1 MAWVLEWFDEVTQE
15 EEAIMAISV
24 GQPAPDFT
32 LRANDDKDYKLSD
45 LKGKNVVLAFYPLD
59 FSPVCTNEHM
69 CFRDDLTQFQSLN
82 AQVLG
87 ISVDSTWAHK
97 AFAKQLGLEF
107 PLLADFH
114 PKGAVAAKFGLYL
127 AERGIAARA
136 VVVIDKEGVVR
147 FVKQYD
153 IPTVPDT
160 KEVVAALQGLK

>member
-1 MAWVLEWFDEVTQE
+1 VSNE
-15 EEAIMAISV
+15 EGAIMAISV
-24 GQPAPDFT
+24 GQPAPDFS
-32 LRANDDKDYKLSD
+32 LRANDDKEYKLSD

-69 CFRDDLTQFQSLN
+69 CFRDDLTQFQGLN

-97 AFAKQLGLEF
+97 AFAKQLDLQF

-114 PKGAVAAKFGLYL
+114 PKGAVAEKYGLYL
-127 AERGIAARA
+127 QERGIAARA
-136 VVVIDKEGVVR
+136 VVVIDKEGIVR

-160 KEVVAALQGLK
+160 KEVVAAVQGLK

>member
-1 MAWVLEWFDEVTQE
+1 
-15 EEAIMAISV
+15 MAISV

-32 LRANDDKDYKLSD
+32 LRANDDKEYKLSD
-45 LKGKNVVLAFYPLD
+45 LRGKNVVLAFYPLD

-69 CFRDDLTQFQSLN
+69 CFRDDLTQFQGLN

-97 AFAKQLGLEF
+97 AFAKQLDLQF

-114 PKGAVAAKFGLYL
+114 PKGAVGEKYGFYL
-127 AERGIAARA
+127 PERGINARA
-136 VVVIDKEGVVR
+136 VVVIDKEGIVR
-147 FVKQYD
+147 FMKQYD

-160 KEVVAALQGLK
+160 KEVVAAVQGLK

>member
-1 MAWVLEWFDEVTQE
+1 M
-15 EEAIMAISV
+15 IMPIGV

-32 LRANDDKDYKLSD
+32 LRGNDDKDHKLSD

-59 FSPVCTNEHM
+59 FSPVCTNEHV

-82 AQVLG
+82 AEVLG

-97 AFAKQLGLEF
+97 AFAKQLELQF

-114 PKGAVAAKFGLYL
+114 PKGAVADKYGLYL
-127 AERGIAARA
+127 SERGIAARA
-136 VVVIDKEGVVR
+136 VVVIDKEGIVR

-160 KEVVAALQGLK
+160 KEVVAAVQALK

>member
-1 MAWVLEWFDEVTQE
+1 
-15 EEAIMAISV
+15 MAIAV
-24 GQPAPDFT
+24 GQQAPDFT
-32 LRANDDKDYKLSD
+32 LRGNDDKEYKLTD

-59 FSPVCTNEHM
+59 FSPVCTNEHV

-87 ISVDSTWAHK
+87 ISVDSNWAHK
-97 AFAKQLGLEF
+97 AFAKQLELQF
-107 PLLADFH
+107 PLLSDFH
-114 PKGAVAAKFGLYL
+114 PKGAVAEKFGLYL
-127 AERGIAARA
+127 PERGITARA

-160 KEVVAALQGLK
+160 KEIVAAVQALK

>member
-1 MAWVLEWFDEVTQE
+1 MIKGEMSMPIE
-15 EEAIMAISV
+15 V

-32 LRANDDKDYKLSD
+32 LRGNDDKDHKLSD
-45 LKGKNVVLAFYPLD
+45 MKGKNVVLAFYPLD
-59 FSPVCTNEHM
+59 FSPVCTNEHV

-82 AQVLG
+82 AEVLG

-97 AFAKQLGLEF
+97 AFAKQLELQF

-114 PKGAVAAKFGLYL
+114 PKGAVADKFGLYL
-127 AERGIAARA
+127 SERGIAARA
-136 VVVIDKEGVVR
+136 VVVLDKEGIVR

-160 KEVVAALQGLK
+160 KEVVAAVQALK

>member
-1 MAWVLEWFDEVTQE
+1 VSKE
-15 EEAIMAISV
+15 EGAIMAISV
-24 GQPAPDFT
+24 GQPAPDFS

-69 CFRDDLTQFQSLN
+69 CFRDDLTQFQGLN

-97 AFAKQLGLEF
+97 AFAKQLELQF

-114 PKGAVAAKFGLYL
+114 PKGAVAEKYGLYL
-127 AERGIAARA
+127 QERGIAARA
-136 VVVIDKEGVVR
+136 VVVIDKEGIVR

-160 KEVVAALQGLK
+160 KEVVAAVQGLK

>member
-1 MAWVLEWFDEVTQE
+1 MSKE
-15 EEAIMAISV
+15 EGAIMAISV
-24 GQPAPDFT
+24 GQPAPDFS
-32 LRANDDKDYKLSD
+32 LRANDDKEYKLSD

-69 CFRDDLTQFQSLN
+69 CFRDDLTQFQGLN

-97 AFAKQLGLEF
+97 AFAKQLDLQF

-114 PKGAVAAKFGLYL
+114 PKGAVAEKYGLYL
-127 AERGIAARA
+127 QERGIAARA

-160 KEVVAALQGLK
+160 KEVVAAVQGLK

>member
-1 MAWVLEWFDEVTQE
+1 M
-15 EEAIMAISV
+15 IMPIGV

-32 LRANDDKDYKLSD
+32 LRGNDDKDHKLSD

-59 FSPVCTNEHM
+59 FSPVCTNEHV

-82 AQVLG
+82 AEVLG

-97 AFAKQLGLEF
+97 AFAKQLELQF

-114 PKGAVAAKFGLYL
+114 PKGAVADTYGLYL
-127 AERGIAARA
+127 SERGIAARA

-160 KEVVAALQGLK
+160 KEVVAAVQALK